1 MKYRLL
7 GNSGVRVSEAA
18 LGPITFGEDWGL
30 GRGEGRGQEDLSRS
44 RRRVALAWL
53 RHRPVPVLPVLGA
66 QLPDNLA
73 SLAFN
78 LSVEQVEALDQAG
91 SIEPVQRNNDP
102 SIGLRRHARALLPDK
117 HPINNP
123 KHGPEIEEKAMTTS
137 STIANRTSEFGGKR
151 VLVTGGT
158 KGAGKAIASRFLQG
172 GATVVITARSGPA
185 EKTAAHF
192 IQADLSTSEGTAH
205 VIHEMLS
212 RFKGADIVVHN
223 VGGSSAPSG
232 GFITVTDELWQRAI
246 DENLYPAVRLDRGLL
261 PSMIEQGAGVI
272 VHISSIQRTL
282 PLYDSTLAYAA
293 AKAALTNYS
302 KALANEVSPK
312 GVRVLTVSPGFIETD
327 AATRMI
333 QRMADKD
340 KSDFTA
346 ARQKLMDMLGGIPL
360 GRPDRPEEVAELV
373 AFAASDRAS
382 AITGTEIVIDGGTI
396 PTV

>member
-1 MKYRLL
+1 
-7 GNSGVRVSEAA
+7 
-18 LGPITFGEDWGL
+18 
-30 GRGEGRGQEDLSRS
+30 
-44 RRRVALAWL
+44 
-53 RHRPVPVLPVLGA
+53 
-66 QLPDNLA
+66 
-73 SLAFN
+73 
-78 LSVEQVEALDQAG
+78 
-91 SIEPVQRNNDP
+91 
-102 SIGLRRHARALLPDK
+102 LPDK
-117 HPINNP
+117 HPINNR
-123 KHGPEIEEKAMTTS
+123 KHGPEIEEKAMTAS
-137 STIANRTSEFGGKR
+137 STNANHASEFGGKR

-232 GFITVTDELWQRAI
+232 GFITVTDELWQQAI

-312 GVRVLTVSPGFIETD
+312 GIRVLTVSPGFIETD

-333 QRMADKD
+333 QRMADKE

-360 GRPDRPEEVAELV
+360 GRPTRPEEVAELV